1 MLFVQISFMPLLLAS
16 AGWREKSRE
25 KKRFKK
31 KKKTLLK
38 TKREIMGEVQ
48 PWYQR
53 VQGPFPLKYGCVGVK
68 DDGGGSMRG
77 RGLVGPMKIHRAVFL
92 RDKELIRKLVEVD
105 KFDVN
110 EVEAAG
116 LLFV

>member
-1 MLFVQISFMPLLLAS
+1 LFKFLLCRCWHQQAEREIE
-16 AGWREKSRE
+16 REKTLQ
-25 KKRFKK
+25 K